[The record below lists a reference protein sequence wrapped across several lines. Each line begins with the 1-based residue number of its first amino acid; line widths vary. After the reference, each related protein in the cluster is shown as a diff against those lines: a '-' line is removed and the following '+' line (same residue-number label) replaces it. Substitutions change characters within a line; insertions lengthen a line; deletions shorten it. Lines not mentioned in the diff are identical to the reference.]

1 MQQIYDTSLMHN
13 NVSHYAKTQF
23 FVQKFGNEK
32 KDIDIVQKMS
42 EKWRSNELT
51 Y

>member
-23 FVQKFGNEK
+23 LVQKLGNEK
-32 KDIDIVQKMS
+32 KDFDLVSQGPKNVW
-42 EKWRSNELT
+42 KVT
-51 Y
+51 Q